1 MIILAVTD
9 LAKDS
14 RSVKDSQIRQR
25 QYAVNMRNYEDNLR
39 EDNERVKNELI
50 RKSALNAELGV
61 LKAIL
66 IKASE
71 ICLLYMIKT

>member
-9 LAKDS
+9 LVKDS
-14 RSVKDSQIRQR
+14 RNVKDSQIRQR

-61 LKAIL
+61 LESHLNKSLRNLFTI
-66 IKASE
+66 
-71 ICLLYMIKT
+71 